1 MSQSTD
7 AEFDV
12 IIHSDE
18 THIAQLESDDAKHLR
33 DDLTPAHATDTGE
46 SPVPSDG

>member
-1 MSQSTD
+1 MSHNSD

-18 THIAQLESDDAKHLR
+18 TQISALESEDAKQLR
-33 DDLTPAHATDTGE
+33 DELAPAHATEVGE
-46 SPVPSDG
+46 LPA